1 MNRYG
6 RVLIYGFGPYRQF
19 QDNIT
24 AKVVKSLPAR
34 VGLQCVVFPVR
45 FHRGQFLEALRRYN
59 PDAVLGLGQSA
70 RQRIEIETRAVNRQR
85 ASKKAQARPIR
96 QRGPRWLQ
104 TTLKIKLGRRRVK
117 LSNDAGDYVCNF
129 SMYVMLEQIRRA
141 QASIEFG
148 FMHIPHDADLG
159 QARRLVR
166 RVLRNL
172 RAPKRRRR

>member
-1 MNRYG
+1 
-6 RVLIYGFGPYRQF
+6 
-19 QDNIT
+19 
-24 AKVVKSLPAR
+24 
-34 VGLQCVVFPVR
+34 VFPVR

-70 RQRIEIETRAVNRQR
+70 RRHIEFETRAANRRR
-85 ASKKAQARPIR
+85 ASKKAQAQPIR

-104 TTLKIKLGRRRVK
+104 TTVKIKLGRRRVH

-129 SMYVMLEQIRRA
+129 SMYVMLEQIRRT

-159 QARRLVR
+159 QARRLVAHA
-166 RVLRNL
+166 LGKL
-172 RAPKRRRR
+172 RAPKRHRR